1 MSSLYKYISLA
12 IFGMIA
18 SNFLM
23 PKTHF
28 PSNLEDPKRELV
40 KQVETDSIQYELW
53 LLYDNNDQPDQF
65 MAEIFTPVC
74 YSNKCYPVYI
84 DFYWD
89 LLGNYQYYKVP
100 KGERLTK
107 NDHEPFNKD
116 DYEHLQRILQNE
128 SSLLGEYAAE
138 DLVSSTESESPTGVD
153 AVTGATSKTIQNEVI
168 SGAVYSCYTLW
179 HIAHGE
185 INESILSHTES
196 IYKEDDIVRFL
207 ESENHKYQYWA
218 LDKVFKGDLL
228 DKEKYASPVL
238 NILRG
243 KNIFIS
249 QYLVEKLPI
258 EMFTGKER
266 QQWLWET
273 YLISPYRLQLSLLD
287 KMKLIELEREVEL
300 LLIGQLENS
309 NKIQKEK
316 ILAILNEQKL
326 ADEAKSALSA
336 LLEKNEDNEKILE
349 ILNNQK

>member
-1 MSSLYKYISLA
+1 MIKYMVLA
-12 IFGMIA
+12 VAGLIA
-18 SNFLM
+18 SFTMM
-23 PKTHF
+23 PDPQFYEKD
-28 PSNLEDPKRELV
+28 NDPKRELV

-53 LLYDNNDQPDQF
+53 LLYDNNDTPAQF

-84 DFYWD
+84 DFFWD

-100 KGERLTK
+100 KGEMLTK
-107 NDHEPFNKD
+107 NDHEPFTKD

-185 INESILSHTES
+185 ITDSILSHTES
-196 IYKEDDIVRFL
+196 TYSEEDIVRFL
-207 ESENHKYQYWA
+207 ASENHKYQYWA
-218 LDKVFKGDLL
+218 LDKIFKGDLL
-228 DKEKYASPVL
+228 DKEKYAAPVL

-249 QYLVEKLPI
+249 QYLIEKLPK
-258 EMFTGKER
+258 EMFAGKER

-287 KMKLIELEREVEL
+287 KLKLIELESEVEL
-300 LLIGQLENS
+300 LLIGQLETS

-316 ILAILNEQKL
+316 IFDILNEQKL

-336 LLEKNEDNEKILE
+336 YLERNGDKEKVLE
-349 ILNNQK
+349 ILNNQ